1 MTSEIL
7 TREELMELQVKE
19 SLEDALEIDLLNES
33 VAEWVQFSIRKKDFT
48 NFAEKLEWNWEKLF
62 ACIYYEINETYPDRL
77 PIFKTFL
84 RELNF
89 DTTTFLTTNQ
99 SPYQKEFLMWDID
112 LDPPTPPPMD
122 YLHY

>member
-1 MTSEIL
+1 
-7 TREELMELQVKE
+7 
-19 SLEDALEIDLLNES
+19 
-33 VAEWVQFSIRKKDFT
+33 
-48 NFAEKLEWNWEKLF
+48 LF